1 METAA
6 HPRSLFKQRTF
17 GKMFV
22 TLTSSTSLWTGVV
35 KTFRCPNEINPLV
48 ADVLTRIADDQ
59 TARNRIMTGWFL
71 TSTQLAGVAAHLT
84 SHAPH
89 PDVGG
94 LGRLNSVPVFAIDDF
109 GELND
114 ATQTDV
120 CDGVRFTFVQLDIVN

>member
-1 METAA
+1 MLRRFLASE
-6 HPRSLFKQRTF
+6 RS
-17 GKMFV
+17 
-22 TLTSSTSLWTGVV
+22 GVV
-35 KTFRCPNEINPLV
+35 KTFRCANEINPLV
-48 ADVLTRIADDQ
+48 AVLTRIADDQ